1 MGDAPLTVGSWALGS
16 ELRRHRTA
24 AGLSLVEVARTLKV
38 SQPTVTRIEQG
49 KHRLTEK
56 QFGALCE
63 LYGIDE
69 QLRGPLDEV
78 RQEALVPDWRQD
90 YDRLTNG
97 PLGDALGLETG
108 AKTIRGHD
116 GQLVPGLLQTEEYA
130 GSLMAEAP
138 YIRAVE
144 VKRRVSLRMQRQEGV
159 LSGRQ
164 NLVAVIGEGALRQ
177 QIGGPGVMSRQ
188 IAHLRELAERENIM
202 IRILPFSAGAHAAYG
217 SAFQILDFDG
227 VRVELPTVVCV
238 DTLTSV
244 LIYELPERVE
254 TYTQSFDMM
263 LPKTYGEI
271 ETVKYLDQLAAD
283 VVKDQQ
289 R

>member
-1 MGDAPLTVGSWALGS
+1 MGDAPLTVGSWALGN

-24 AGLSLVEVARTLKV
+24 VGLSLVEVARSLKV
-38 SQPTVTRIEQG
+38 SQPSVTRIEQG

-56 QFGALCE
+56 QLSALCE

-69 QLRGPLDEV
+69 PVRGQLDEA
-78 RQEALVPDWRQD
+78 RQDAVEPDWRQD
-90 YDRLTNG
+90 YDKLLNG

-108 AKTIRGHD
+108 AKTIRGHGGELIL
-116 GQLVPGLLQTEEYA
+116 GQLQTEEYA
-130 GSLMAEAP
+130 ASLMAEAP

-164 NLVAVIGEGALRQ
+164 NLVAVMGEGALRQ

-188 IAHLRELAERENIM
+188 LAHLRELAERDNIM

-217 SAFQILDFDG
+217 SAFNILDFDG
-227 VRVELPTVVCV
+227 VRIELPTVVCV

-254 TYTQSFDMM
+254 TYTQSFDMIM
-263 LPKTYGEI
+263 PKTYGEI
-271 ETVKYLDQLAAD
+271 ETIKHLDQLAD
-283 VVKDQQ
+283 ELLKEQ